1 MAEGN
6 GMLPPWVPRRILE
19 AVVIAGGTTAG
30 TSGYAE
36 WRVRALEADLAAH
49 VAERK
54 AAVAS
59 IVATQKELGAALV
72 ELRIDGTRWEILA
85 ERIATV
91 ADRVEQ
97 LERQERRSSWRRESA
112 PP

>member
-1 MAEGN
+1 
-6 GMLPPWVPRRILE
+6 MLPPWMPRRILE
-19 AVVIAGGTTAG
+19 AVIIAGGTTAG

-36 WRVRALEADLAAH
+36 WRVQRLEADLATH

-59 IVATQKELGAALV
+59 IVDAQKELSAALV
-72 ELRIDGTRWEILA
+72 ELRIDGTRWELLA

-91 ADRVEQ
+91 AARVEE
-97 LERQERRSSWRRESA
+97 LERSERRSSWRRGSA
-112 PP
+112 TQ